1 VETKIEL
8 ICPRPPTAGKE
19 GEKPPVAAALLL
31 EQQVEFANIILP
43 NKTDLVDFAKQLD
56 SCLRT

>member
-1 VETKIEL
+1 METKIVL

-31 EQQVEFANIILP
+31 EQVEFANIILL
-43 NKTDLVDFAKQLD
+43 NKTDLVDSAEQLD